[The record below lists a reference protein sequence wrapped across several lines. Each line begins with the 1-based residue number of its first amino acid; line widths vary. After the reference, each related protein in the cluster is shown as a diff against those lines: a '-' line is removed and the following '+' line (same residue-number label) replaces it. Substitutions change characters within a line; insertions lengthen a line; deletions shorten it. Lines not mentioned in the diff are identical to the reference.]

1 MIVGFGH
8 RAQVGKDTAG
18 NWLQDWGWKRL
29 AFADKVRDVLYDLDP
44 VVDPVSQS
52 YYFTLK
58 HMVDSMGWEMA
69 KQNFE
74 VRSLLQKLGHAV
86 RDKID
91 PSIWCRV
98 VMHEADRL
106 DEEGIDVVITD
117 VRYKNEA
124 DAIHALGGLVCRID
138 RGISQRL
145 THAGEEELEDYE
157 EWDHIID
164 NNGSIKDLQEQVTEL
179 FLKTPQIV

>member
-58 HMVDSMGWEMA
+58 HMVDQMGWEMA
-69 KQNFE
+69 KQNPE
-74 VRSLLQKLGHAV
+74 VRGLLQKLGHAV

-91 PSIWCRV
+91 PTVWCRV
-98 VMHEADRL
+98 VMHEAD
-106 DEEGIDVVITD
+106 
-117 VRYKNEA
+117 
-124 DAIHALGGLVCRID
+124 AIHAIGGLVCRID

-164 NNGSIKDLQEQVTEL
+164 NNGSIEDLQEQVTEL
-179 FLKTPQIV
+179 FLKAPQIV